1 MEAAQ
6 TKNTVLMASDGKT
19 PLTAVIFFWQ
29 HCTNDSC
36 EDACSLWV
44 HVYVPQVIT
53 QARGRFTP
61 SITAIKRC
69 IEQLIDKQYLQRTDS
84 SRDTY
89 SYIA

>member
-1 MEAAQ
+1 M
-6 TKNTVLMASDGKT
+6 
-19 PLTAVIFFWQ
+19 
-29 HCTNDSC
+29 
-36 EDACSLWV
+36 WV
-44 HVYVPQVIT
+44 RVYVPQVIT